1 MQTSNTFTSTLQKTI
16 ALIVLVLVGFAVQ
29 AQQALTLKEAIQTAL
44 KNSYN
49 IQLVENTVAIAKN
62 NNYIGVAGGLPTVT
76 STVNNNKSLSTI
88 EQRFAD
94 PTRNTTK
101 TGVDGNTLTAGL
113 TASVI
118 IFNGYRIMATKDRL
132 ATIEKQSEQQLQA
145 QLANTTA
152 TVMQQYYNI
161 IRQQAYLKTI
171 EKSIE
176 ASKQRLD
183 IVKTRQQIGVANQ
196 ADLLQSNLDLNALIQ
211 GKQNQLLIIDQA
223 KADLLNTMVLPSSTP
238 IMIQEDITV
247 DTKIKLA
254 EVEAKIKANPLL
266 QSAEQLININQ
277 FIEKET
283 RALMYPTLR
292 ASTGYNVNSSSS
304 AAGFSLLNES
314 YGPFLGVNL
323 SIPIYAGSTA
333 KRSLKTAQLNTNTAR
348 IQYKNAEQDLATQ
361 LYKTYQSYQNS
372 IQQIPIET
380 DNYKMSQSLLEL
392 VMQKYQLGQAT
403 MVDVKQAQQSF
414 ENAGFRVVS
423 LQFAA
428 KVAEVELKRLSN
440 QFNF

>member
-1 MQTSNTFTSTLQKTI
+1 MQTSNTFISTLQKII
-16 ALIVLVLVGFAVQ
+16 AVFVLIHVGFAVQ

-118 IFNGYRIMATKDRL
+118 IFNGYRVMATKDRL

-254 EVEAKIKANPLL
+254 EVVLCLNKIKNMT
-266 QSAEQLININQ
+266 
-277 FIEKET
+277 T
-283 RALMYPTLR
+283 RVLT
-292 ASTGYNVNSSSS
+292 T
-304 AAGFSLLNES
+304 
-314 YGPFLGVNL
+314 
-323 SIPIYAGSTA
+323 T
-333 KRSLKTAQLNTNTAR
+333 TAR
-348 IQYKNAEQDLATQ
+348 RDFGAL
-361 LYKTYQSYQNS
+361 
-372 IQQIPIET
+372 T
-380 DNYKMSQSLLEL
+380 DVSKEL
-392 VMQKYQLGQAT
+392 NQMFGDKSGRTVSMRT
-403 MVDVKQAQQSF
+403 TH
-414 ENAGFRVVS
+414 GFKDAFSSRRN
-423 LQFAA
+423 
-428 KVAEVELKRLSN
+428 LKL
-440 QFNF
+440 FYFL